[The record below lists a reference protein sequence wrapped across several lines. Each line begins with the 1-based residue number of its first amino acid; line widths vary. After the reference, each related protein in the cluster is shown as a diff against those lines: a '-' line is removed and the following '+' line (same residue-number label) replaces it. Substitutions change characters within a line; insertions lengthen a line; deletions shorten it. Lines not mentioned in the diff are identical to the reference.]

1 MSTTLFNAVLLA
13 GLAVTERTC
22 HFAPVAYVPIGQDAT
37 VADKYLDFRFVN
49 TLSGPVYIQADYE
62 PGALTVRIL
71 GSGRDEPQSAVVQE
85 TECKTLPHKT
95 VRKVDPSQK
104 EEKKTEEGSDGCD
117 ATVIRRVTFPTAP
130 GSMTASALSMTPWI
144 RSLRTTAKKR

>member
-1 MSTTLFNAVLLA
+1 MQNA
-13 GLAVTERTC
+13 
-22 HFAPVAYVPIGQDAT
+22 
-37 VADKYLDFRFVN
+37 
-49 TLSGPVYIQADYE
+49 
-62 PGALTVRIL
+62 
-71 GSGRDEPQSAVVQE
+71 
-85 TECKTLPHKT
+85 PHKT

-144 RSLRTTAKKR
+144 RSLRTTAKSDESGYRERERGKEGRRGTEEKERDGEESARRGAAGDRTGRR